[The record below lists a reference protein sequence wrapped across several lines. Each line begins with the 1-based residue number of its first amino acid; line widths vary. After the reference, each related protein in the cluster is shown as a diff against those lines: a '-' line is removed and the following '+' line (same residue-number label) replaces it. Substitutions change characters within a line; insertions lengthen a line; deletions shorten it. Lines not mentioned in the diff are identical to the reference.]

1 MTYKAIVKGLIQN
14 ASEEWV
20 RSLLDEI
27 GYQYSWT
34 QAEIIDLRDEKE
46 HISWRCLVEVVS
58 RPYGYTNRSFEVGGT
73 ADDLFGILPS
83 CIFDQKH
90 NLIWM
95 ANKDTR
101 KTLGI
106 EEFKIA

>member
-1 MTYKAIVKGLIQN
+1 MTYKAIVKGMIQN

-27 GYQYSWT
+27 GFEYDFTSCET
-34 QAEIIDLRDEKE
+34 AKMEDEKE
-46 HISWRCLVEVVS
+46 HISWRCFVDVVS
-58 RPYGYTNRSFEVGGT
+58 RAHGYTHRFFEVGGT